1 MQTFPLPTPDEVFS
15 TLANV
20 ESFTKLDL
28 AHTYKQMKVATESQ
42 KYLTINTHLGLYKYC
57 RLPFGIASAP
67 TIWQKA
73 IASVLQGCKGVVY
86 YLDDILVTGKTREEH
101 TQNLKN
107 VMSRLQKFGLRLNEA
122 KCKFFQTELEFLGHV
137 VTPSGIRPTEQR
149 VDNILKAPIPKLRVT
164 LNHFWV

>member
-1 MQTFPLPTPDEVFS
+1 M
-15 TLANV
+15 
-20 ESFTKLDL
+20 
-28 AHTYKQMKVATESQ
+28 
-42 KYLTINTHLGLYKYC
+42 GLYKYC

-86 YLDDILVTGKTREEH
+86 YLDDILVTGKTREEQ

-107 VMSRLQKFGLRLNEA
+107 VMSKLQKFELRLNEA
-122 KCKFFQTELEFLGHV
+122 KYKFFQTELELLGHV
-137 VTPSGIRPTEQR
+137 VTPSWICPTEQR
-149 VDNILKAPIPKLRVT
+149 VNNILKAPIPKLRVT